1 MREICFRSHSLLHA
15 QATSATSSPSPRP
28 SSNSQLIEFPSHLTV
43 AAEYRIK
50 YAVREARKKGT
61 IDPTFPRELTTRCR
75 MLVGYFGPMEAL
87 YEYWMNFAIP
97 VGLPSFNIEEGVV
110 CLLPP
115 FVANLTTL
123 TSEKPLSLGADCAQ
137 RNRYDR
143 RTPSQPWNLAT
154 VGKLNQAWRRTW
166 KNSGN
171 TTLRESG
178 VSCGW
183 QSCWKGKWR
192 SKTWNRSS
200 CRNVCVSDAGCM
212 VDGERDVAR
221 AVSLTPISG
230 VTKPT
235 TFPCLTCPHEHT
247 HRYFL

>member
-1 MREICFRSHSLLHA
+1 MLIVHSEI
-15 QATSATSSPSPRP
+15 AT
-28 SSNSQLIEFPSHLTV
+28 IV
-43 AAEYRIK
+43 AHRANH
-50 YAVREARKKGT
+50 GT
-61 IDPTFPRELTTRCR
+61 WQRLENWTKR
-75 MLVGYFGPMEAL
+75 
-87 YEYWMNFAIP
+87 
-97 VGLPSFNIEEGVV
+97 EEGR
-110 CLLPP
+110 
-115 FVANLTTL
+115 
-123 TSEKPLSLGADCAQ
+123 E
-137 RNRYDR
+137 
-143 RTPSQPWNLAT
+143 
-154 VGKLNQAWRRTW
+154 

-200 CRNVCVSDAGCM
+200 CRNVCVSDTGCM

-235 TFPCLTCPHEHT
+235 TFPYLTCPHEHT
-247 HRYFL
+247 HTQIFFVTLILKHTSFRRTCPKSKENLYRQRRLWRSSLFIYAYLLSSLDGIYG